1 MILKPYYLACLSH
14 ASYLVG
20 DERTKTAVIVDP
32 QRDVEQYLADA
43 RALGLTIRHV
53 FLTHFHA
60 DFVAGHL
67 ELARATGA
75 TIHLGARAHA
85 DYAFVPMREGATLE
99 LGDVRIGVLETPGHT
114 PEGISILVYDLA
126 RDRERPHAVLTGDT
140 LFIGDVGRPDLMASV
155 GVSAQE
161 LASALYDSLHAKLM
175 KLPDA
180 TLVYPAHGAGSAC
193 GKNLSSETVSTIGA
207 QRATNLMLQ
216 PMSKAQFVAL
226 ATADQ
231 PAAPAYFGYDATL
244 NRQQRATL
252 DETLERALVPLDL
265 DDVLRLQRE
274 GAVVLDVR
282 DAAEWEPAHLA
293 GSLNIGLGGKF
304 ANWAGILI
312 APTQPIVLVANVLRE
327 QEAAMRLGRIG
338 FDRVV
343 GFLRGGP
350 AAWRARPELVKR
362 VERVDAAALR
372 ERIASGEREVVLDVR
387 APGEW
392 REFRIDGSLN
402 IPLPELERR
411 IAEVPRGKRI
421 ALHCLSGYRS
431 SAAAG
436 ILERHGFTDVTDLVG
451 GITAWRSGGQPVS
464 SGAAR

>member
-20 DERTKTAVIVDP
+20 DERTQTAVIVDP

-75 TIHLGARAHA
+75 TIHLGVHARA
-85 DYAFVPMREGATLE
+85 DYPFVPMSEGTTLE
-99 LGDVRIGVLETPGHT
+99 LGEVRIGVIETPGHT

-126 RDRERPHAVLTGDT
+126 RDRDRPHAVFTGDT

-155 GVSAQE
+155 GVTAQE
-161 LASALYDSLHAKLM
+161 LASALYDSLHGKLM

-193 GKNLSSETVSTIGA
+193 GKNLSDEKVSTIGA
-207 QRATNLMLQ
+207 QRATNLMLR
-216 PMSKAQFVAL
+216 PMSKTEFVAL
-226 ATADQ
+226 ATSDLCA
-231 PAAPAYFGYDATL
+231 PPAYFGYDATL
-244 NRQQRATL
+244 NRQQRPTLEDSLKSALKPLEL
-252 DETLERALVPLDL
+252 DE
-265 DDVLRLQRE
+265 VLRLQRE
-274 GAVVLDVR
+274 GALVLDVR

-293 GSLNIGLGGKF
+293 GSLNIGLGGKY
-304 ANWAGILI
+304 ASWAGALI
-312 APTQPIVLVANVLRE
+312 DPARPIVIVANVLRE
-327 QEAAMRLGRIG
+327 QEAALRLGRIG
-338 FDRVV
+338 FDKIA

-350 AAWRARPELVKR
+350 AAYRTRPELVR
-362 VERVDAAALR
+362 SVERVEAAALAQRLASR
-372 ERIASGEREVVLDVR
+372 ERELVLDVR
-387 APGEW
+387 GPGEW
-392 REFRIDGSLN
+392 NEFRIDGSLN

-431 SAAAG
+431 STAAG
-436 ILERHGFTDVTDLVG
+436 VLERHGFTDFTDLVG
-451 GITAWRSGGQPVS
+451 GISAWRTSGLPVR
-464 SGAAR
+464 SGAAL